1 MLVVLRVKEKSLLVS
16 RGIFSVMLNEVKH
29 LFYPFPDESCDFL
42 LINFLNSHKISLM
55 NTLLID
61 KKKYVLLK
69 AKDYEALQVKA
80 ASKTEPV
87 KKLTLQQGK
96 KIAYKLIDL
105 WAKGK

>member
-1 MLVVLRVKEKSLLVS
+1 
-16 RGIFSVMLNEVKH
+16 
-29 LFYPFPDESCDFL
+29 
-42 LINFLNSHKISLM
+42 M

-61 KKKYVLLK
+61 KKKYVLVE

-80 ASKTEPV
+80 ASKTTPI

-96 KIAYKLIDL
+96 KLAYKLIDQ

>member
-1 MLVVLRVKEKSLLVS
+1 
-16 RGIFSVMLNEVKH
+16 
-29 LFYPFPDESCDFL
+29 
-42 LINFLNSHKISLM
+42 M

-80 ASKTEPV
+80 ASKTAPV

-96 KIAYKLIDL
+96 KLAYKLIDQ